1 MPHFSSFSSVTPAL
15 PSLLGNMLLGN
26 GGPAFWFQSTPPS
39 AVIQFLP
46 LLLIVVIFYLLVFMP
61 MQKQKKAQTAM
72 LESLSAGNEILT
84 TGGIIG
90 TIVSVAQDTLIVR
103 VKPDN
108 IKLQISRSAVASL
121 VNPPVALDKVE
132 GK

>member
-1 MPHFSSFSSVTPAL
+1 MPHFFTS
-15 PSLLGNMLLGN
+15 PSLISPAWLLVN
-26 GGPAFWFQSTPPS
+26 GGPAFWFQATTSPS
-39 AVIQFLP
+39 PLMQSLP
-46 LLLIVVIFYLLVFMP
+46 LVLIVIIFYLLVFMP
-61 MQKQKKAQTAM
+61 MQKQKKAMTAM
-72 LESLSAGNEILT
+72 LESLSAGNEVVT

-121 VNPPVALDKVE
+121 VNPPGAEKVE